1 MFIRLSILILTSIFI
16 SSFVPN
22 KLLAKTPTEKI
33 GVIVLHPKL
42 GFPAFIQSSFK
53 KIGKENDFKK
63 KLQLNCGKG
72 KWICSTDKT
81 VISHKNNN
89 GGLLA
94 IDLYEEGFLIQ
105 SPTCAWS
112 KRKKYSDPVDVS
124 LSKCVTARI
133 EILRKKG
140 AEKIVVLGNSLGA
153 NAAIRAGVIIDG
165 IDAIVAM
172 APGHTPE
179 DSRIREIL
187 DDDIRLAKA
196 KVESGA
202 GQYKIRFEDFDQG
215 KKIPLEVPAAN
226 FLSWFNPKGKA
237 VMGLNAPKIKNGTAF
252 LWIAGKNDRISNG
265 KGKNI
270 FNSVP
275 PNPKSKFIHVEGGH
289 KDVHKYG
296 KEIIINWIKAL

>member
-1 MFIRLSILILTSIFI
+1 MFFRPTIFILISIFI
-16 SSFVPN
+16 SSFVSN

-33 GVIVLHPKL
+33 GVIILHPKL
-42 GFPAFIQSSFK
+42 GFPAFVQSSFK
-53 KIGKENDFKK
+53 KIGKENIFKK
-63 KLQLNCGKG
+63 KFQRNCGKG
-72 KWICSTDKT
+72 KWICSKDKT

-94 IDLYEEGFLIQ
+94 IDLFEEGFLIQ

-112 KRKKYSDPVDVS
+112 KRKKYSDPVDIS
-124 LSKCVTARI
+124 LRKCVSPRI

-153 NAAIRAGVIIDG
+153 NAAIRAGVIFDG
-165 IDAIVAM
+165 LDAIVAM

-179 DSRIREIL
+179 DSGIREIL
-187 DDDIRLAKA
+187 DPDIRFAKA
-196 KVESGA
+196 KIESGA
-202 GQYKIRFEDFDQG
+202 GQDMIRFEDFNQG
-215 KKIPLEVPAAN
+215 QKIPLEVPAAN
-226 FLSWFNPKGKA
+226 FLSWFDPEGKA

-252 LWIAGKNDRISNG
+252 LWIAGRNDRISDG
-265 KGKNI
+265 TGKNI

-289 KDVHKYG
+289 KDVRKYG